1 MQEATKKVV
10 ALYATAVA
18 KQNGVSDVTEKFN
31 VTPAATQKIIA
42 AIRESNWFL
51 KKINILSV
59 INQKGEALGLGVTGM
74 IASRTNTSEGKE
86 RKSKSVH
93 DMKPMPYMCE
103 QTNFDSHIRYAQ
115 LDAFAHLKNFNKIIS
130 DQTREQIDANKI
142 TIGFYGTSC
151 AADTDATANPNGED
165 VNKGWFQAIRDN
177 NADGML
183 SEGAVPGEIRIG
195 EGEPQVEDTE
205 NPGTF
210 IGAGQGDFINL
221 DLAVMNVKGLL
232 GDTCINAPD
241 LIAIIGS
248 DLLSYDKAKF
258 YAANGNTPSEK
269 SRIEDMQVIGT
280 YGGLPAVSVPGFP
293 STGILVTSYSN
304 LSIYIQE
311 GSVRR
316 SAATKNDKLDQLESF
331 ESMNMAYVVEHLEKA
346 AAIEFANVKLWIGGE
361 WV

>member
-1 MQEATKKVV
+1 MLETTKKAV
-10 ALYATAVA
+10 ALYTATVA
-18 KQNGVSDVTEKFN
+18 KQNGVDDATERFN

-42 AIRESNWFL
+42 QIRESNEFL

-59 INQKGEALGLGVTGM
+59 KNQKGEALGLGVTGM
-74 IASRTNTSEGKE
+74 IASRTDTSSGKE
-86 RKSKSVH
+86 RKTKAVYN
-93 DMKPMPYMCE
+93 MKPMPYMCE

-130 DQTREQIDANKI
+130 NQTREQIDANKI
-142 TIGFYGTSC
+142 TIGFYGKSC
-151 AADTDATANPNGED
+151 EANTDAEANPNGED
-165 VNKGWFQAIRDN
+165 VNKGWFQAIREHN
-177 NADGML
+177 PDGML
-183 SEGAVPGEIRIG
+183 KEGATPGEIRIG
-195 EGEPQVEDTE
+195 EGEPLVDDGTGTDTLV
-205 NPGTF
+205 
-210 IGAGQGDFINL
+210 GAGLGDFINL

-232 GDTCINAPD
+232 GDACINSAD
-241 LIAIIGS
+241 LISIIGT

-258 YAANGNTPSEK
+258 YAANGNKPSEK
-269 SRIEDMQVIGT
+269 ARIEDMQVIGT

-293 STGILVTSYSN
+293 ATGILVTSYSN

-316 SAATKNDKLDQLESF
+316 SVATKNDKLDQIENF

-346 AAIEFANVKLWIGGE
+346 AALEFDNVKLWINDE